1 MRPHQCVWLVTAAQ
15 CNVPIRVDLLRC
27 DNIST
32 YTAHNDGRRRTTLMN
47 SPSKTLEP
55 IPHMPSSHADQEC
68 ILVLQGGG
76 ALGAYQAG
84 VFEALSTVYREP
96 TWVAGISIGAINAA
110 LITGNPANTRV
121 ARLREFWQLL
131 SSSFQPPALSSQ
143 GNDRQAVNE
152 ASATQV
158 MLMGVPGFFA
168 PRFPPAPFQPRGTL
182 AAISYYDTA
191 PLRQTLE
198 RLVDFDRINSG
209 AVRLSVG
216 AVNVRSGNFE
226 YFDSARQRIDARH
239 IMASGALPPG
249 FAPVEIDG
257 EHYWD
262 GGLVS
267 NTPLQYVLD
276 QPGKRRRVVFQVDLF
291 AATGAMPATLAE
303 VTEREKD
310 IRFSSRTRLNTTME
324 LDRQVIA
331 QAAQR
336 LIAKLPPAL
345 RDDPDVRALS
355 RVRSESAID
364 VVHLIYRSKHYESQS
379 KDYEF
384 SRLSMQEHW
393 DTGRAD
399 MAHTLHDPRWVQR
412 ERSTTGVHVFD
423 LTSDGPAAKPTI
435 T

>member
-1 MRPHQCVWLVTAAQ
+1 MIQPL
-15 CNVPIRVDLLRC
+15 PISKKLKQ
-27 DNIST
+27 
-32 YTAHNDGRRRTTLMN
+32 
-47 SPSKTLEP
+47 SPSRP
-55 IPHMPSSHADQEC
+55 PSSEDQDC
-68 ILVLQGGG
+68 LLVLQGGG

-84 VFEALSTVYREP
+84 VFETMSTVYREP

-110 LITGNPANTRV
+110 LIAGNPANMRV
-121 ARLREFWQLL
+121 ARLHEFWLLL

-143 GNDRQAVNE
+143 VNDRQAVNE

-158 MLMGVPGFFA
+158 MLMGVPGFFS
-168 PRFPPAPFQPRGTL
+168 PRFPPAPFQTRGTVE
-182 AAISYYDTA
+182 AISYYDTA
-191 PLRQTLE
+191 PLKLTLE
-198 RLVDFDRINSG
+198 RLVDFDLINSG
-209 AVRLSVG
+209 AIRLSVG
-216 AVNVRSGNFE
+216 AVNVRTGNFE
-226 YFDSARQRIDARH
+226 YFDSARHRIDARH

-276 QPGKRRRVVFQVDLF
+276 QPGKRRRIVFQVDLF
-291 AATGAMPATLAE
+291 AATGAMPSTLAE

-336 LIAKLPPAL
+336 LIAKLPAAL
-345 RDDPDVRALS
+345 RNDPDVRALS
-355 RVRSESAID
+355 RLRSESAVD
-364 VVHLIYRSKHYESQS
+364 VVHLIYRSKHFESQS

-384 SRLSMQEHW
+384 SRLSMLEHW
-393 DTGRAD
+393 DAGRAD
-399 MAHTLHDPRWVQR
+399 MARTLHDSRWVQR
-412 ERSTTGVHVFD
+412 ERSTTGVRVFD
-423 LTSDGPAAKPTI
+423 LTSDGPSAKPFSKSPTEQVAS
-435 T
+435 

>member
-1 MRPHQCVWLVTAAQ
+1 MKKPAASA
-15 CNVPIRVDLLRC
+15 L
-27 DNIST
+27 
-32 YTAHNDGRRRTTLMN
+32 RRRTLRA
-47 SPSKTLEP
+47 SDPGLAKDDEE
-55 IPHMPSSHADQEC
+55 A

-84 VFEALSTVYREP
+84 VFESLAKVYCEP

-110 LITGNPANTRV
+110 LIAGNPAAHRV
-121 ARLREFWQLL
+121 DRLREFWELV
-131 SSSFQPPALSSQ
+131 SSALPTPLIGASTTA
-143 GNDRQAVNE
+143 REALNE
-152 ASATQV
+152 SHASQV
-158 MLMGVPGFFA
+158 MLFGVPGFFK
-168 PRFPPAPFQPRGTL
+168 PRFPPAPFQPAGTL
-182 AAISYYDTA
+182 EAISYYDTS
-191 PLRQTLE
+191 PLAETLE
-198 RLVDFDRINSG
+198 RLVDFERINSG

-216 AVNVRSGNFE
+216 AVNVRTGNFE
-226 YFDSARQRIDARH
+226 YFDSAKQPLDVRH

-276 QPGKRRRVVFQVDLF
+276 QPGQRHRVVFQVDLF
-291 AATGAMPATLAE
+291 AARGALPTNLGE

-310 IRFSSRTRLNTTME
+310 IRFSSRTRLNTTNEM
-324 LDRQVIA
+324 DRQLIA

-355 RVRSESAID
+355 RVRCERAVD

-384 SRLSMQEHW
+384 SRLSMHEHW
-393 DTGRAD
+393 DAGRAD
-399 MAHTLHDPRWVQR
+399 MAHTLHDPRWLQR
-412 ERSTTGVHVFD
+412 ERNAHGVHVFD
-423 LTSDGPAAKPTI
+423 LTSDSPFST
-435 T
+435 

>member
-1 MRPHQCVWLVTAAQ
+1 MTQPRSDTHPHPTE
-15 CNVPIRVDLLRC
+15 D
-27 DNIST
+27 
-32 YTAHNDGRRRTTLMN
+32 
-47 SPSKTLEP
+47 
-55 IPHMPSSHADQEC
+55 C

-84 VFEALSTVYREP
+84 VFEALVKTWREP
-96 TWVAGISIGAINAA
+96 SWVAGISIGAINAA
-110 LITGNPANTRV
+110 LIVGNPVSRRV
-121 ARLREFWQLL
+121 ERLCAFWELV
-131 SSSFQPPALSSQ
+131 SSSFTAPAPALAQ
-143 GNDRQAVNE
+143 GIGSREGLNE
-152 ASATQV
+152 ASATQG
-158 MLMGVPGFFA
+158 MLFGVPGFFK
-168 PRFPPAPFQPRGTL
+168 PRFPPAPFQPRGTP

-198 RLVDFDRINSG
+198 NLVDFDRINSG
-209 AVRLSVG
+209 AMRLSVG
-216 AVNVRSGNFE
+216 AVNVRTGNFE
-226 YFDSARQRIDARH
+226 YFDSAKHKLDPRH
-239 IMASGALPPG
+239 IMASAALPPG

-276 QPGKRRRVVFQVDLF
+276 QPGQRHRRVVVQVDLF
-291 AATGAMPATLAE
+291 AARGALPATLAD

-310 IRFSSRTRLNTTME
+310 IRFSSRTRLNTTIE

-336 LIAKLPPAL
+336 LVDKLPANL
-345 RDDPDVRALS
+345 REDPDARALA
-355 RVRSESAID
+355 RLRCEGGVD
-364 VVHLIYRSKHYESQS
+364 VVHLIYRSKHYETQS

-393 DTGRAD
+393 EAGRSD
-399 MAHTLHDPRWVQR
+399 MAHTLHDPRWLKR
-412 ERSTTGVHVFD
+412 ERNAHGVHVFD
-423 LTSDGPAAKPTI
+423 LTSDSPTA